1 MKLVVLGDSIA
12 VGTYTGENDRC
23 PMSKAKPFG
32 EILKEKAG
40 FTEFENCAVNGITYS
55 KALGRNPDFSVIEQE
70 KHAGECDMLLI
81 SAGTND
87 YGINVKFGDESDA
100 DDVSFCGAVEV
111 VFNAI
116 ANKRKNTRVVI
127 VTPYTRYDGDVNKE
141 GVSLSAFRTVLAN
154 KAKKYGFT
162 VVDGDKIPLKNERLR
177 DNLHPDQEGHE
188 IIADYIARSIIK

>member
-12 VGTYTGENDRC
+12 VGTYTGEKDKC
-23 PMSKAKPFG
+23 PMSKAKTFG

-40 FTEFENCAVNGITYS
+40 FSEFENCAVNGITYS
-55 KALGRNPDFSVIEQE
+55 KALGRNPEFCVIEQE
-70 KHAGECDMLLI
+70 KRASECDMLLI

-87 YGINVKFGDESDA
+87 FGIGVKLGDESDE

-116 ANKRKNTRVVI
+116 ASKRKNTRVVI
-127 VTPYTRYDGDVNKE
+127 VTPYTRYNGEVNKE
-141 GVSLSAFRTVLAN
+141 GASLSEFRTVLAN

-162 VVDGDKIPLKNERLR
+162 VVDGDKISLKSEMLR
-177 DNLHPDQEGHE
+177 DGLHPDQEGHE
-188 IIADYIARSIIK
+188 IIADYIARSIFK